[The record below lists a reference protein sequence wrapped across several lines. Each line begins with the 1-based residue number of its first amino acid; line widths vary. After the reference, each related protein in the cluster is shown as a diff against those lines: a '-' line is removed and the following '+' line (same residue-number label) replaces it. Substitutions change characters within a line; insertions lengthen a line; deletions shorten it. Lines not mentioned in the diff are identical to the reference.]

1 MNLYGNGASNERWL
15 TIAVADTV
23 AGEGSDFIVSGD
35 IATADRRYPYTSFVK
50 TGVGTMR
57 MDGSMVTLT
66 NLPVRIVEGTLAIT
80 TSNAIDADKGKFS
93 LEGGTL
99 SFAAGTANT
108 VSDVTLTETSAISV
122 GAGAALTMKSLT
134 VPDGAMLAITGD
146 VLNGNVKVTTAPD
159 DATLSRI
166 RLNGKRVAR
175 SADGRLHT
183 RGFIVSF
190 Y

>member
-1 MNLYGNGASNERWL
+1 
-15 TIAVADTV
+15 
-23 AGEGSDFIVSGD
+23 
-35 IATADRRYPYTSFVK
+35 
-50 TGVGTMR
+50 

-66 NLPVRIVEGTLAIT
+66 NLPIRVVEGTLAIT
-80 TSNAIDADKGKFS
+80 TSNAVDANKGRFS

-99 SFAAGTANT
+99 SFAAGKANA
-108 VSDVTLTETSAISV
+108 VSAVTLTETSTIALD
-122 GAGAALTMKSLT
+122 AGATLTMTSLT

-146 VLNGNVKVTTAPD
+146 VLNGNVKVVTALD

-166 RLNGKRVAR
+166 RLNGKRVVR